1 MLAAVGHN
9 GMSSRIYIDD
19 NDGNA
24 REMGLL
30 VSINYD
36 CVCDVCVHFAI
47 IRLMAKRVECNTVAM
62 QACRVWTVETWLE
75 VLWLRRRTFGWP
87 NEDIN
92 GNYWS
97 LFARCGQTSRYWAGQ
112 IPQQVGKDEEVS
124 GGFGGRWMLILWRLC
139 EGLAGNQTQTIDDW
153 VCDYEQLGWQLM
165 RYWSISMNL
174 LGVDVSGYCAGEELT
189 AHTHE
194 NWMRN
199 AW

>member
-1 MLAAVGHN
+1 MLAVVGHN

-75 VLWLRRRTFGWP
+75 VL
-87 NEDIN
+87 
-92 GNYWS
+92 
-97 LFARCGQTSRYWAGQ
+97 
-112 IPQQVGKDEEVS
+112 
-124 GGFGGRWMLILWRLC
+124 
-139 EGLAGNQTQTIDDW
+139 
-153 VCDYEQLGWQLM
+153 
-165 RYWSISMNL
+165 
-174 LGVDVSGYCAGEELT
+174 
-189 AHTHE
+189 
-194 NWMRN
+194 
-199 AW
+199 